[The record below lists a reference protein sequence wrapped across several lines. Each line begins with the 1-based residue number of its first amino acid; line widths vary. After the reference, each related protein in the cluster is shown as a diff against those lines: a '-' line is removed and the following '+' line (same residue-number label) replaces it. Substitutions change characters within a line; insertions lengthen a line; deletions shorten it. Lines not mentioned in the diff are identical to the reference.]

1 MGNVLII
8 NGTHSDNS
16 RVYSVQQHIEK
27 YFDDAKSIKVYDL
40 PAEALISADYQ
51 NETIKAAN
59 KLIEEA
65 AGIIILTPVYK
76 ASYSGILK
84 TFLDL
89 IPQKGLENKIILPVA
104 VGGSPYHMLATDYA
118 LKPVLSALGAT
129 TILQSVYIID
139 KFIEQTDDG
148 FIIQKEEQKRLELQ
162 LLKLKSKVA
171 LPA

>member
-16 RVYSVQQHIEK
+16 RVYGVQQHIEK

-65 AGIIILTPVYK
+65 AGIIILTPV
-76 ASYSGILK
+76 
-84 TFLDL
+84 
-89 IPQKGLENKIILPVA
+89 
-104 VGGSPYHMLATDYA
+104 
-118 LKPVLSALGAT
+118 
-129 TILQSVYIID
+129 
-139 KFIEQTDDG
+139 
-148 FIIQKEEQKRLELQ
+148 
-162 LLKLKSKVA
+162 
-171 LPA
+171 